1 MRGSNQPVVV
11 ALHGDSAAE
20 TALHMAFEEAHRLD
34 TRLIALHASPHGSP
48 EAEIAEQTANLTEQL
63 AGWKQD
69 YPEVNVDSVV
79 VVGDE
84 DAKLLQWSRS
94 AAVVI
99 VERPRRHWWNSWTH
113 SVVGEVLKQTH
124 CPLIVVPYDFQ
135 PTSDKSGDLTS

>member
-1 MRGSNQPVVV
+1 MHH
-11 ALHGDSAAE
+11 LY
-20 TALHMAFEEAHRLD
+20 
-34 TRLIALHASPHGSP
+34 GSP

-79 VVGDE
+79 VLGDE
-84 DAKLLQWSRS
+84 NAKLLQWSRS
-94 AAVVI
+94 AAVVV

-113 SVVGEVLKQTH
+113 SVVGEVLKPTH

-135 PTSDKSGDLTS
+135 PTSSTSGSGGPTS